1 MRIKKTEKIIIS
13 WKESELWNDFEKLID
28 EIHTEIDDDEL
39 FLLVDGMQKIMTELE
54 ENMEVE

>member
-13 WKESELWNDFEKLID
+13 WKEGEIWDDFKKLID

-39 FLLVDGMQKIMTELE
+39 FLLVNDLQKIMTDLE
-54 ENMEVE
+54 EYIEVE

>member
-1 MRIKKTEKIIIS
+1 MRVKKTEKIIIS
-13 WKESELWNDFEKLID
+13 WKESEIWDDFKKLID

-39 FLLVDGMQKIMTELE
+39 FLLVNEMQKIMTELE

>member
-1 MRIKKTEKIIIS
+1 MRVKKTEKIIIS
-13 WKESELWNDFEKLID
+13 WKESEIWDDFKKLID

-39 FLLVDGMQKIMTELE
+39 FLLDNEMQKIMTELE